1 MEREIRE
8 LTSKESCVMRNSEN
22 GDEPADHVE
31 SGQSPVAEREN
42 GNKLT
47 HDLHP
52 VANGDLY
59 WDSESGHRGFEMCF

>member
-1 MEREIRE
+1 MGIGIGE
-8 LTSKESCVMRNSEN
+8 LTSKELCVVCNGEN

-31 SGQSPVAEREN
+31 LGKLAVGEREN

-52 VANGDLY
+52 VVHGGPYWSGDGGHHR
-59 WDSESGHRGFEMCF
+59 SEI